1 MDRPGKSADLPEM
14 NSLVKSFT
22 YWYEE
27 IRSAL
32 IYPYSNG
39 FTEGCNNKIKVLK
52 RVSFGLRNFERFRNR
67 ILYINTRNEKGHA
80 LYSVHVLPGV
90 HRHFSTPKFDKEPFI
105 YLMVFSSVQSL
116 S

>member
-1 MDRPGKSADLPEM
+1 M

-22 YWYEE
+22 YWYEEE

-67 ILYINTRNEKGHA
+67 ILYINTRNEKDTHCIQCM
-80 LYSVHVLPGV
+80 SSPGV
-90 HRHFSTPKFDKEPFI
+90 HRHFSTPKFDKEPF
-105 YLMVFSSVQSL
+105 LCAKSSNYFCKWDYFPIH
-116 S
+116 

>member
-39 FTEGCNNKIKVLK
+39 FTEGCNNKIK
-52 RVSFGLRNFERFRNR
+52 
-67 ILYINTRNEKGHA
+67 
-80 LYSVHVLPGV
+80 GV
-90 HRHFSTPKFDKEPFI
+90 KTCLIWSAQF
-105 YLMVFSSVQSL
+105 
-116 S
+116 